1 VHQSAHE
8 RGRMRLP
15 SYKQLRPA
23 RSSPTRCPIVR
34 FSPSHHRRAP
44 SARSFKACPCPLPCV
59 WLTRDP
65 GLVSELDEHASVV
78 PWTIVNRYY
87 TADVRFLVHTLSS
100 WASIQHE
107 PLAPALL
114 FVWNRGEVRLRSVFV
129 LALADR
135 PSIALPRP
143 NTQPLSTRISA

>member
-1 VHQSAHE
+1 MSDCAI
-8 RGRMRLP
+8 L
-15 SYKQLRPA
+15 A
-23 RSSPTRCPIVR
+23 IASSTRTVR
-34 FSPSHHRRAP
+34 A
-44 SARSFKACPCPLPCV
+44 L
-59 WLTRDP
+59 LQ

-114 FVWNRGEVRLRSVFV
+114 FVWNRGEPYRDQIRNLSQHASQHEFEV
-129 LALADR
+129 ALAIRLSPTSPAEVEDDQDIDAYVSSKGFEFVDVPDIAASSPDR
-135 PSIALPRP
+135 SGEPAALC
-143 NTQPLSTRISA
+143 PL